1 MRLGIARSQSFP
13 RPMSING
20 LGIPLWESGY
30 LISWV
35 SGSQAERLVTDY
47 FQIVPRFICEM
58 HALSTGDMGLG
69 MGKRAVIKPCQSGQP
84 FAPVDAGHPT
94 PPSWGPLRPQARHR
108 GDAVMKTRYKET
120 ARSGLAVHIIGCRAG
135 TAAQPQPQ
143 RPAVIIQPVHN
154 LVYP

>member
-1 MRLGIARSQSFP
+1 MGVGIARSQSFP

-35 SGSQAERLVTDY
+35 SGSQAERLVADY
-47 FQIVPRFICEM
+47 FQIIPRCIYEM
-58 HALSTGDMGLG
+58 HALSAVDMGLG

-94 PPSWGPLRPQARHR
+94 PPCWGPLRPQARHR
-108 GDAVMKTRYKET
+108 GDAVMKTRYKDT
-120 ARSGLAVHIIGCRAG
+120 ARSGLAFHIIECCAG
-135 TAAQPQPQ
+135 LAAQPQGQ
-143 RPAVIIQPVHN
+143 QPAAIIQPGHN

>member
-1 MRLGIARSQSFP
+1 
-13 RPMSING
+13 MSING

-47 FQIVPRFICEM
+47 FQIIPRFICEM
-58 HALSTGDMGLG
+58 HALRAGDMGLG
-69 MGKRAVIKPCQSGQP
+69 MGKRAVTRLCKSGQP
-84 FAPVDAGHPT
+84 FAPVDAGQLT
-94 PPSWGPLRPQARHR
+94 PPCCGPLRPQERRR
-108 GDAVMKTRYKET
+108 GDTVMKTRYKET
-120 ARSGLAVHIIGCRAG
+120 ARSALAFHIIECCAG
-135 TAAQPQPQ
+135 LAAQPQPQ